1 MEQKSRIIL
10 AETST
15 NTRLGDINAQKNQ
28 RVVQE
33 VLYNPG
39 NSRNG
44 IESQSFRK

>member
-1 MEQKSRIIL
+1 MGQKNRIIL

-15 NTRLGDINAQKNQ
+15 NTRLEDNAQKNQ
-28 RVVQE
+28 KVVQE